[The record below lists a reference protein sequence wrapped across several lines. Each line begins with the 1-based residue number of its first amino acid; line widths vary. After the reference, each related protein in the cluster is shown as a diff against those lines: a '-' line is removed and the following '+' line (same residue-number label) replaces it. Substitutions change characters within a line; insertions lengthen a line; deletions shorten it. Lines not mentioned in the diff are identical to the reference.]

1 MMRYQERKAI
11 LAMAVNCDDS
21 VVETH
26 FRMFVS
32 AFVAKNRQDRWIYLL
47 LHHSKISHRNS
58 SKLEAH
64 LDHSICLQINEKT
77 VREQFELSLTGV
89 YYDFSDIYGKLS
101 ICLGDALI
109 LGEAENAI
117 FSVHRGKLGFYFS
130 HESRIWLCQ
139 RKH

>member
-1 MMRYQERKAI
+1 MRHLEREAI
-11 LAMAVNCDDS
+11 LATAVNCDDS

-32 AFVAKNRQDRWIYLL
+32 AFVAKNRQDRWFHLL
-47 LHHSKISHRNS
+47 LHNSKNAYKNS

-64 LDHSICLQINEKT
+64 LNHSICLRINEKT
-77 VREQFELSLTGV
+77 VREQFDLSLIGV
-89 YYDFSDIYGKLS
+89 YYHFSDTYGKLS

-117 FSVHRGKLGFYFS
+117 FSVHPGKLGFYFS

-139 RKH
+139 RKY